1 MKHLK
6 TFESFSVNEELLG
19 LPSLKEMK
27 AKAQNWL
34 QQNKN
39 NPELQKAL
47 EKARMEM
54 EKLDPST
61 QDKLKGLATETP
73 EEIKPEIEQALKE
86 SMINEGMD
94 WKTGLS
100 KVFKF
105 LGIGTVGVGF
115 ITTVWAIITMTIS
128 GTGYTKMLGGIE
140 AGTMGGIGMGI
151 MLAAI
156 IPMIISTILNPEA
169 E

>member
-47 EKARMEM
+47 AKARMEFQKM
-54 EKLDPST
+54 DPST
-61 QDKLKGLATETP
+61 QAKLKGLATESP
-73 EEIKPEIEQALKE
+73 EEIKAEVEGAMKE
-86 SMINEGMD
+86 SLLNEAFD
-94 WKTGLS
+94 WKNALS
-100 KVFKF
+100 KIFKF
-105 LGIGTVGVGF
+105 LGIGTLGIGF
-115 ITTVWAIITMTIS
+115 ITTFWAVITMTMS
-128 GTGYTKMLGGIE
+128 GTGYTDMMGHH
-140 AGTMGGIGMGI
+140 AGDVVGYGMI
-151 MLAAI
+151 TILAAV
-156 IPMIISTILNPEA
+156 IPLIISTMLKPEA

>member
-19 LPSLKEMK
+19 LPSINEMK
-27 AKAQNWL
+27 AKAQAWL

-39 NPELQKAL
+39 NPELQKAIA
-47 EKARMEM
+47 KVKMEM

-61 QDKLKGLATETP
+61 QDKLKELSTETP

-115 ITTVWAIITMTIS
+115 ITTFWSIITMTIT
-128 GTGYTKMLGGIE
+128 GTGYTKMLGGME
-140 AGTMGGIGMGI
+140 AGNMDAVGMGI

-156 IPMIISTILNPEA
+156 IPMIISTTLTPEA